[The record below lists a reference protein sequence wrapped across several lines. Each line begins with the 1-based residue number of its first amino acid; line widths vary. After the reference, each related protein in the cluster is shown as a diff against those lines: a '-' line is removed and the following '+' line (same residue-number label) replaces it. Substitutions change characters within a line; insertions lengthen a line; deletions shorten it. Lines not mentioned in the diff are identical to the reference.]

1 MIITTPFI
9 DIFGDDIEIKVEGNK
24 ISDLG
29 AVYFSFPSTVD
40 YKNVFQL
47 ADIYK
52 IKFNSDYESFYIDE
66 DSKENRAKMIQ
77 FIIEAN
83 LLLSLKIEKGEIKL

>member
-9 DIFGDDIEIKVEGNK
+9 DILNDNIEIEVEENKV
-24 ISDLG
+24 SDLG
-29 AVYFSFPSTVD
+29 SIMFSFSSAVD

-47 ADIYK
+47 ADIYG
-52 IKFNSDYESFYIDE
+52 IKFNSDYKNFYIE
-66 DSKENRAKMIQ
+66 GDSKENRTKMIQ

>member
-9 DIFGDDIEIKVEGNK
+9 DVFNDNIEIEVEENK

-29 AVYFSFPSTVD
+29 SIMFSFSSAVD
-40 YKNVFQL
+40 YKNIFQL

-52 IKFNSDYESFYIDE
+52 IKFNSDYENFYIDG